1 MRGSGWIKEQ
11 ASNEMN
17 IPVKMLLLIAL
28 FAALTAVG
36 GFIRIPIPPVPITL
50 QTLFVYLA
58 AHLLGTKG
66 SVASQILFLIVGLLG
81 VPIFTAGGG
90 PGYILKP
97 SFGYLVGFPIGAMVI
112 GLLTEKLK
120 DSLDWWKLFIVTCTG
135 MLIIL
140 FIGVFYLYVNMNFIL
155 QTEIT
160 WNHAL
165 WIGVA
170 VFLPGE
176 MVKMFIAIHL
186 VRKLKSH
193 VQLLKK

>member
-1 MRGSGWIKEQ
+1 M
-11 ASNEMN
+11 
-17 IPVKMLLLIAL
+17 PVKMLLLIAL

-66 SVASQILFLIVGLLG
+66 GVASQILFLMVGLLG
-81 VPIFTAGGG
+81 VPIFTMGGG

-97 SFGYLVGFPIGAMVI
+97 SFGYLVGFPIGALVI
-112 GLLTEKLK
+112 GLMVGKSNG
-120 DSLDWWKLFIVTCTG
+120 SLNWWRLFMANGVG
-135 MLIIL
+135 MLVIL
-140 FIGVFYLYVNMNFIL
+140 FIGVLYLYINMNFIL

-160 WNHAL
+160 WIYAL
-165 WIGVA
+165 WIGVG

-176 MVKMFIAIHL
+176 IVKIWIAVNL
-186 VRKLKSH
+186 VRKLKFH
-193 VQLLKK
+193 IQFLQR